1 LQTFLIW
8 LFIIIGVFFYFKVPL
23 FRQLINTI
31 FLLII
36 KTLLVILKLPLLIL
50 GLIERKLGRQNQQPQ
65 PKVGQEIPPKVNEP
79 TPKIVQ
85 QKQSKELPDCE
96 KLSQAEQYKWISE
109 HPELVSVYKPSTTSN

>member
-36 KTLLVILKLPLLIL
+36 KTLLVILKIPLLIL

-65 PKVGQEIPPKVNEP
+65 PKVGQEFPPKSEP
-79 TPKIVQ
+79 ASKIVQ
-85 QKQSKELPDCE
+85 QKQSTELPDFE
-96 KLSQAEQYKWISE
+96 NLSQAEQYKWISE